1 MSEAVVAV
9 HFKDM
14 SVDETVRDLVER
26 RCADLADEFPELTHL
41 DVTLSPDGPGHR
53 ATVHVTGKRTEVASH
68 AQAPAP
74 GHAADLVL
82 DQVRHQLRKVH
93 DKHIYTQRR
102 RARHRALMFR

>member
-1 MSEAVVAV
+1 MSEAVVAI

-41 DVTLSPDGPGHR
+41 DVTLAPDGSGHH
-53 ATVHVTGKRTEVASH
+53 ASVHGTGKRTEVASH
-68 AQAPAP
+68 AQAPAL

-102 RARHRALMFR
+102 RAKHRAELAR